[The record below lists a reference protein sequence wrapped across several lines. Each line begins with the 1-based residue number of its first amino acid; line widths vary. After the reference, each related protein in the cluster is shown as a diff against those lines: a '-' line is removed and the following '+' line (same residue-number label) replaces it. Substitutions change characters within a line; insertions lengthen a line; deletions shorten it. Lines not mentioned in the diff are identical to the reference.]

1 MELPA
6 KREIRKDA
14 IERRRNIDPEKR
26 REMDIDI
33 YSELVSLTEYRDA
46 DYVLSY
52 VNYNDETDTHR
63 LIRRALNDSKS
74 VYIPKVLDPNDG
86 EMEFFGIDSLV
97 EAEKG
102 YHGIPEPEMNMH
114 NSFAEVYDK
123 LEWDQKHKILVIVP
137 GVAFDRHLDR
147 IGYGKGFYDRYLT
160 SHSDVRSVGICYDCQ
175 LYDMIPH
182 EDNDIKVNLLI
193 SNE

>member
-1 MELPA
+1 MELIG
-6 KREIRKDA
+6 KREIRRDA

-33 YSELVSLTEYRDA
+33 YSELVSLTEYKAA
-46 DYVLSY
+46 DYVLCY

-86 EMEFFGIDSLV
+86 EMEFFEIESLV

-102 YHGIPEPEMNMH
+102 YHGIPEPEMNIH